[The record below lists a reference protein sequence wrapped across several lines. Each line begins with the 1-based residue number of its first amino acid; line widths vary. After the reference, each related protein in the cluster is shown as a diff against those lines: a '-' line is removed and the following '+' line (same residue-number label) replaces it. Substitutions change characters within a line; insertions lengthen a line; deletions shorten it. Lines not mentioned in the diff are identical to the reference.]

1 VPNTYRIY
9 QYDYAGY
16 YHGIYQD
23 IPEGQG
29 YQPGPWTDVPV
40 PSIPDNQFAVFDG
53 TAWFLTSEQ
62 EPPRPPEPEPVVT
75 VLTGPEATGPTPT
88 VI

>member
-1 VPNTYRIY
+1 MSDTYRIY
-9 QYDYAGY
+9 QYDYAAY
-16 YHGIYQD
+16 YTGNFQD
-23 IPEGQG
+23 IPNDQG
-29 YQPGPWTDVPV
+29 YPSQFWTTAPL
-40 PSIPDNQFAVFDG
+40 PEIPNGQFAVFDG
-53 TAWFLTSEQ
+53 TAWFLTYEQ